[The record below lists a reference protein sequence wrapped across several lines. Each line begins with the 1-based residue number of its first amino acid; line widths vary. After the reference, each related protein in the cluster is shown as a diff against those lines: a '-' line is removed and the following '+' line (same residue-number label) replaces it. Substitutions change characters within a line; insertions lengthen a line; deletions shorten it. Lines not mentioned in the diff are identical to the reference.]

1 MKKYLPLLVLGMAIA
16 IWGGQQPLP
25 LLTPKAEPITLTIT
39 MSENPFIEDIS
50 VNHYKTWLEEQTGY
64 TLIFNVVAP
73 IYSGQAVSD
82 SITNG
87 TLQTDILFSF
97 TTHET
102 DFFTPQTINTMGTS
116 GLLYPL
122 DRLLEEGASLHTIA
136 QDFTSYDLASYLAAE
151 DGHLYYAPQLDA
163 SELAT
168 ADETLWINTNWLHTL
183 GLSIPT
189 TTDEL
194 ATVLEAFATDDPNG
208 NGLLDEVPFAS
219 SGDLYPCRD
228 YLANAFF
235 YNDTDNYRFYADET
249 GIHFAPIQDS
259 WREAMIYLSTL
270 YGTDGVNLFTSPL
283 TTHQLSELASSA
295 SDVLGAFT
303 TDNVGD
309 IFWNNHFD
317 VPMRYSPVSPIATAA
332 GTSHATVSTPL
343 PTVGAVIPA
352 NASNPEAAITL
363 LNLMLSQEASLRACY
378 GEEGVDWAPATA
390 IDLDSQGA
398 KASVVVHSNFDGL
411 SQNKNFANSG
421 PYYIYPEI
429 ADHVSYTNFDTAYLN
444 NRGLIVQQSS
454 QPTLVLAPID
464 LTDDQD
470 LYHCALSIEAYTQQW
485 VDGFCDGTYDPSDD
499 AIWNSYLAG
508 YEDLGLTTLLA
519 YIEQTT
525 SINPA

>member
-16 IWGGQQPLP
+16 IWGGQRLLP
-25 LLTPKAEPITLTIT
+25 LFTPKAEPITLTIT
-39 MSENPFIEDIS
+39 MAENPYIEDIS
-50 VNHYKTWLEEQTGY
+50 VNHYKQWLEEQTGY

-82 SITNG
+82 SITDG

-97 TTHET
+97 TTQET
-102 DFFTPQTINTMGTS
+102 DFFTPQIIDSLGE
-116 GLLYPL
+116 GGYIYPL
-122 DRLLEEGASLHTIA
+122 DSLLEEGQSLYTIA
-136 QDFTSYDLASYLAAE
+136 QDFTSYDLTSYLIAE

-168 ADETLWINTNWLHTL
+168 ADETLWINLNWLHTL

-194 ATVLEAFATDDPNG
+194 ATVLEAFATEDPNG

-219 SGDLYPCRD
+219 SDDLYPCRD
-228 YLANAFF
+228 YLINAFV
-235 YNDTDNYRFYADET
+235 YNDTDNYRFYADEM
-249 GIHFAPIQDS
+249 GIQFAPTQDG
-259 WREAMIYLSTL
+259 WRGAMIYLSTL
-270 YGTDGVNLFTSPL
+270 YGTDGVNLLTSPL

-303 TDNVGD
+303 TDDVGD

-317 VPMRYSPVSPIATAA
+317 VPMRYSPVSPIATAD
-332 GTSHATVSTPL
+332 GTSHATISTPL

-363 LNLMLSQEASLRACY
+363 LNLMLSPEASLIACY
-378 GEEGVDWAPATA
+378 GEEGVDWEYAAA

-421 PYYIYPEI
+421 PYYVYPEI

-444 NRGLIVQQSS
+444 NRGLIVQQAS

-470 LYHCALSIEAYTQQW
+470 LHHCALSIETYTQQW
-485 VDGFCDGTYDPSDD
+485 LDGFCDGSYDPSDD
-499 AIWNSYLAG
+499 DIWSSYLAG
-508 YEDLGLTTLLA
+508 YQTLGLPELMA

-525 SINPA
+525 PINPA